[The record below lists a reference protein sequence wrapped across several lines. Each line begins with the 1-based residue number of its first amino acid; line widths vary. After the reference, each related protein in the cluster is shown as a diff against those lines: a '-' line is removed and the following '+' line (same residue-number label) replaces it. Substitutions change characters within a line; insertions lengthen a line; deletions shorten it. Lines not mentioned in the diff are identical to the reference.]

1 MTATRRAGL
10 VGAFAA
16 VTTVVTALSAA
27 AQTPAESVTLFKVVS
42 PRDEVI
48 VGVTRAEFPALAGGG
63 DALARK
69 IAADGQMSVWRY
81 TVGRGEG
88 GALAMVPS
96 GRVSLFAAGIVRI
109 EPYAATH
116 PVVAPR

>member
-1 MTATRRAGL
+1 MTATRRATLFGTL
-10 VGAFAA
+10 AA
-16 VTTVVTALSAA
+16 MTATMIVSSAQA
-27 AQTPAESVTLFKVVS
+27 AEAVTLFKVVS

-48 VGVTRAEFPALAGGG
+48 VGVTPAEFPAIAGGG
-63 DALARK
+63 EALARK

-81 TVGRGEG
+81 QVGRGEG
-88 GALAMVPS
+88 GALAMVPA

-109 EPYAATH
+109 EPYAAAH